1 MEPGNDGPGL
11 WSTETFP
18 EEDAAAGVPFH
29 CCSCFCFWVPFFFAK
44 VSVSLFPPFASVG
57 DLSPAC
63 HGNCFHL
70 FWKKKTILVFGKGL
84 FCHFIAVPV

>member
-1 MEPGNDGPGL
+1 MMGL
-11 WSTETFP
+11 DSGARRHSQRRMLLLECLSIVALVFVF
-18 EEDAAAGVPFH
+18 G
-29 CCSCFCFWVPFFFAK
+29 SLFFFAK

-70 FWKKKTILVFGKGL
+70 FWKKKTNTCVW
-84 FCHFIAVPV
+84 